1 MEQNKKLSLK
11 EEVERE
17 ARKIEEE
24 IENNSDLDDI
34 KVSDKMEESLLAK
47 IRAYEKKCASE
58 HENKNVRMEGAAEEL
73 SEELAPNFATRTN
86 EDNVVHLSAEDME
99 ALRLGRELMKK
110 KSKEE
115 ELFEVHTEYHKHLN
129 SDNKGKEGKAG
140 KGEKAKRIHMPRRRK
155 FVVALAAVMVLV
167 LAVGMTSVGS
177 KSYLKVLWEKVI
189 GDEKAEILN
198 VEDMVQHET
207 SDELEINAYKEIGEE
222 LGISAVRLRYKPV
235 GMYVKDINIDE
246 EQKQAQIFF
255 EYGDEVIRYMIYM
268 NNSDSSLGQKTLDK
282 LINEFEVKTDKQ
294 TIKVEEYEVEEYKTP
309 RFIATFSY
317 RGVHYQLKGI
327 MEKEEFEKILKN
339 LSYFSKGA

>member
-24 IENNSDLDDI
+24 IENNPDLDDI

-73 SEELAPNFATRTN
+73 SEELAPNFAARTN

-129 SDNKGKEGKAG
+129 SDNKGKEGKTD

-155 FVVALAAVMVLV
+155 FVVSLAAVMVLV
-167 LAVGMTSVGS
+167 LAVGMMSVGS
-177 KSYLKVLWEKVI
+177 KSYLKVLWEKMHGGQAMEVT
-189 GDEKAEILN
+189 N
-198 VEDMVQHET
+198 VEDMVTQN
-207 SDELEINAYKEIGEE
+207 S
-222 LGISAVRLRYKPV
+222 
-235 GMYVKDINIDE
+235 KD
-246 EQKQAQIFF
+246 
-255 EYGDEVIRYMIYM
+255 GDEVTAYREIREQLKIMPIRLGYKPENMKLENISIDTEQRRAFLFYDYNGEIIRYGIYE
-268 NNSDSSLGQKTLDK
+268 NNSDSSLGQKEEDTL
-282 LINEFEVKTDKQ
+282 TDTIEIEALDQ
-294 TIKVEEYEVEEYKTP
+294 TIVIEEYAKKNSKRYLVNFTKE
-309 RFIATFSY
+309 
-317 RGVHYQLKGI
+317 GVHYQLKGV
-327 MEKEEFEKILKN
+327 MEKEEFIKIVKN
-339 LSYFSKGA
+339 LINLN

>member
-73 SEELAPNFATRTN
+73 SEELAPNFAARTN

-129 SDNKGKEGKAG
+129 SDNKGKEGKTD

-177 KSYLKVLWEKVI
+177 KSYWKELISGFL
-189 GDEKAEILN
+189 GDQKTQTLN
-198 VEDMVQHET
+198 VKDMDT
-207 SDELEINAYKEIGEE
+207 
-222 LGISAVRLRYKPV
+222 
-235 GMYVKDINIDE
+235 
-246 EQKQAQIFF
+246 
-255 EYGDEVIRYMIYM
+255 
-268 NNSDSSLGQKTLDK
+268 QKTKDGDCSITK
-282 LINEFEVKTDKQ
+282 AGRGRIYVYASTTANHDVDYISTVIYVDRYNEKDDAWDQIDFWQVTDQNTYFVSTSKSMA
-294 TIKVEEYEVEEYKTP
+294 VDRGYYYRVHADHFAGMDAEYPYDE
-309 RFIATFSY
+309 ATTATD
-317 RGVHYQLKGI
+317 GI
-327 MEKEEFEKILKN
+327 WID
-339 LSYFSKGA
+339 

>member
-24 IENNSDLDDI
+24 IGNNSDLDDI

-58 HENKNVRMEGAAEEL
+58 HENKSVRMEGAAEEL
-73 SEELAPNFATRTN
+73 SEELAPNFAARTN

-129 SDNKGKEGKAG
+129 SDNKGKEGKTD

-167 LAVGMTSVGS
+167 LAVCMTSVGS
-177 KSYLKVLWEKVI
+177 KSYWKELLAGLLGTQSSQKINVKDMDTQETED
-189 GDEKAEILN
+189 GDELTAYREIR
-198 VEDMVQHET
+198 E
-207 SDELEINAYKEIGEE
+207 K
-222 LGISAVRLRYKPV
+222 LGFVPVRLGYKPEE
-235 GMYVKDINIDE
+235 MEFDRISIDTD
-246 EQKQAQIFF
+246 QRRAFIFYQYNDQI
-255 EYGDEVIRYMIYM
+255 IRYAVYE
-268 NNSDSSLGQKTLDK
+268 NDSDSSLGQKEEDIL
-282 LINEFEVKTDKQ
+282 TD
-294 TIKVEEYEVEEYKTP
+294 TIEVEVLGQTVKVKEYKKENSK
-309 RFIATFSY
+309 RYLANIVY
-317 RGVHYQLKGI
+317 KGVHYQLKGV
-327 MEKEEFEKILKN
+327 MEKKEFINIIKN
-339 LSYFSKGA
+339 LVYFDKNA

>member
-17 ARKIEEE
+17 ARKIEGE
-24 IENNSDLDDI
+24 IENNPDLDDI

-73 SEELAPNFATRTN
+73 SEELAPNFAARTN

-129 SDNKGKEGKAG
+129 SDNKGKEGKTG
-140 KGEKAKRIHMPRRRK
+140 KGEKAKRIRMPRRKK

-177 KSYLKVLWEKVI
+177 KSYWKELISGLLGNQDAETINVKDMEIKETKD
-189 GDEKAEILN
+189 GDEL
-198 VEDMVQHET
+198 T
-207 SDELEINAYKEIGEE
+207 AYREIGKE
-222 LGISAVRLRYKPV
+222 LGILPVRLAYKPED
-235 GMYVKDINIDE
+235 MELYDYSLDI
-246 EQKQAQIFF
+246 EQKRVFLFF
-255 EYGDEVIRYMIYM
+255 KYKGEVIRYAMYG
-268 NNSDSSLGQKTLDK
+268 NDSDSSLVQKVEDNLSDSF
-282 LINEFEVKTDKQ
+282 IISVSEQNIEIREFEVENSDNKRYIANFT
-294 TIKVEEYEVEEYKTP
+294 YK
-309 RFIATFSY
+309 
-317 RGVHYQLKGI
+317 GWQYQLKGVI
-327 MEKEEFEKILKN
+327 EKQELVEIIKN
-339 LSYFSKGA
+339 LKFI

>member
-24 IENNSDLDDI
+24 IENNPDLDDI

-47 IRAYEKKCASE
+47 IRAYEKKCALE

-73 SEELAPNFATRTN
+73 SEELAPNFAARTN

-129 SDNKGKEGKAG
+129 SDNKGKEGKTD

-177 KSYLKVLWEKVI
+177 KSYWKILWEKMH
-189 GDEKAEILN
+189 GGQAMEITN
-198 VEDMVQHET
+198 VEDMD
-207 SDELEINAYKEIGEE
+207 SKDSKDGDEVTAYREIGEK
-222 LGISAVRLRYKPV
+222 LGLLPVRIAYKPED
-235 GMYVKDINIDE
+235 MKLKNVKIDE
-246 EQKQAQIFF
+246 EQRRAILFYK
-255 EYGDEVIRYMIYM
+255 YNDEVIRYTIYE
-268 NNSDSSLGQKTLDK
+268 NDSDSSLVQKEEDILNDT
-282 LINEFEVKTDKQ
+282 FEVVVSEQ
-294 TIKVEEYEVEEYKTP
+294 TIKVKEYNISNSDAKRY
-309 RFIATFSY
+309 IASFSY
-317 RGVHYQLKGI
+317 KGCNYQLKGI
-327 MEKEEFEKILKN
+327 LEKKELIKIINNLK
-339 LSYFSKGA
+339 FI

>member
-24 IENNSDLDDI
+24 IENNSGLDDI

-58 HENKNVRMEGAAEEL
+58 HENKSVRMEGAAEEL
-73 SEELAPNFATRTN
+73 SEELAPNFAARTN

-110 KSKEE
+110 KSREE

-129 SDNKGKEGKAG
+129 SDNKGKEGKTD

-177 KSYLKVLWEKVI
+177 KSYLKVLWEKI
-189 GDEKAEILN
+189 HGDQAMEVTN
-198 VEDMVQHET
+198 VEDMDLKNSE
-207 SDELEINAYKEIGEE
+207 DGKEVTAFRNIREE
-222 LGISAVRLRYKPV
+222 FGFVPVRLGYKPEN
-235 GMYVKDINIDE
+235 MKVKRSNIDV
-246 EQKQAQIFF
+246 EQRRAFIF
-255 EYGDEVIRYMIYM
+255 YTYNGQMIRYAIYE
-268 NNSDSSLGQKTLDK
+268 NDSDSSLGQKKEDVLKNT
-282 LINEFEVKTDKQ
+282 FEVETSEQ
-294 TIKVEEYEVEEYKTP
+294 TVKIKEYSVEGYEEYRYVAE
-309 RFIATFSY
+309 FSY
-317 RGVHYQLKGI
+317 KGINYQIKGI
-327 MEKEEFEKILKN
+327 MEKDEIINIVRNLIYFNKN
-339 LSYFSKGA
+339 T

>member
-17 ARKIEEE
+17 AREIEEE

-73 SEELAPNFATRTN
+73 SEELAPNFAARTN

-129 SDNKGKEGKAG
+129 SDNKGKEGKTD

-177 KSYLKVLWEKVI
+177 KSYLKVLWEKMH
-189 GDEKAEILN
+189 GGQAMEITN
-198 VEDMVQHET
+198 VDDMVTQN
-207 SDELEINAYKEIGEE
+207 S
-222 LGISAVRLRYKPV
+222 
-235 GMYVKDINIDE
+235 KD
-246 EQKQAQIFF
+246 
-255 EYGDEVIRYMIYM
+255 GDEVTAYREIREEMGILPVRLGYKPENMKLKESKVDTEQKRAFLFYSYKNMIVRYAIYE
-268 NNSDSSLGQKTLDK
+268 NDSDSSLGQKEEDK
-282 LINEFEVKTDKQ
+282 LLDTFVVKNEELEIEVK
-294 TIKVEEYEVEEYKTP
+294 EYEVRDSEDLRY
-309 RFIATFSY
+309 IANFAY
-317 RGVHYQLKGI
+317 QGVHYQLKGI
-327 MEKEEFEKILKN
+327 MKRDEVIKIIKDLKFN
-339 LSYFSKGA
+339 

>member
-24 IENNSDLDDI
+24 IENNPDLDDI

-73 SEELAPNFATRTN
+73 SEELAPNFAARTN

-129 SDNKGKEGKAG
+129 SDNKGKEGKTG

-177 KSYLKVLWEKVI
+177 KSYLKVLWEKIHGEEPMQVTNVQDMDTQDSED
-189 GDEKAEILN
+189 GDE
-198 VEDMVQHET
+198 VT
-207 SDELEINAYKEIGEE
+207 AYKEINEK
-222 LGISAVRLRYKPV
+222 LGFFVIRVGDRPKGMRLEKLS
-235 GMYVKDINIDE
+235 IDE
-246 EQKQAQIFF
+246 DQSQAKLF
-255 EYGDEVIRYMIYM
+255 YKYNDEVIRYDIYV
-268 NNSDSSLGQKTLDK
+268 NDADSSFSQKEEDEQ
-282 LINEFEVKTDKQ
+282 IDEFTVETSKQKIVVK
-294 TIKVEEYEVEEYKTP
+294 EYRVKDYSES
-309 RFIATFSY
+309 RFIADFEY
-317 RGVHYQLKGI
+317 KGVKYQLKGV
-327 MEKEEFEKILKN
+327 MKKSEFKKIITGLK
-339 LSYFSKGA
+339 YFSKNT

>member
-73 SEELAPNFATRTN
+73 SEELAPNFAARTN

-177 KSYLKVLWEKVI
+177 KSYLKELLDGLLGKEELQTI
-189 GDEKAEILN
+189 N
-198 VEDMVQHET
+198 VKDMDKRETED
-207 SDELEINAYKEIGEE
+207 GEE
-222 LGISAVRLRYKPV
+222 LTAYREIRENLGILPVRF
-235 GMYVKDINIDE
+235 GYVPQKMKFSESNIDSD
-246 EQKQAQIFF
+246 QGRAFVF
-255 EYGDEVIRYMIYM
+255 YEYNNQLIRYSIYQ
-268 NNSDSSLGQKTLDK
+268 NDSDLSLGQKEEDVLKDT
-282 LINEFEVKTDKQ
+282 FEVETSKQ
-294 TIKVEEYEVEEYKTP
+294 KIEVKEYKVEDYKES
-309 RFIATFSY
+309 RYIVDFVY
-317 RGVHYQLKGI
+317 KDVHYQLKGVMSKNDI
-327 MEKEEFEKILKN
+327 VKILEN
-339 LSYFSKGA
+339 LIYFN